1 MVTNPNGANQYVL
14 DPRQKLCWDLYI
26 NPKSETF
33 SNGLQSA
40 IKAGYDDEY
49 AAHITLAPW
58 FCEKIRRLGMLEKAE
73 KVLEECLDMPTEVV
87 KWEANYEAGEKEMVD
102 VVKTEPAL
110 VKIKQDTAKFIAER
124 VGKNEGY
131 STRTELT
138 GKDGEK
144 LIENQ
149 MSYEQAKSIIAGKG
163 SDTSDSKE

>member
-1 MVTNPNGANQYVL
+1 MSDSVEGTGGEIKMG
-14 DPRQKLCWDLYI
+14 RTEKL
-26 NPKSETF
+26 
-33 SNGLQSA
+33 
-40 IKAGYDDEY
+40 
-49 AAHITLAPW
+49 
-58 FCEKIRRLGMLEKAE
+58 EKIGYGEDAE
-73 KVLEECLDMPTEVV
+73 WESVV
-87 KWEANYEAGEKEMVD
+87 R
-102 VVKTEPAL
+102 TEPAL

-163 SDTSDSKE
+163 SDTSDSKERTDSV